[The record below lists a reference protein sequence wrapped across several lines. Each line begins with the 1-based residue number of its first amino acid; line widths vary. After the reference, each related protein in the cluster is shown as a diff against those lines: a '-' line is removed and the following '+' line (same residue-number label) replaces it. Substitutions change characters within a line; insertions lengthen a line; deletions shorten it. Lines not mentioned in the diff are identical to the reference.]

1 MNDCY
6 SMNQGFLPS
15 FSTLAQAPVAVS
27 PWVPSPGNKG
37 ALSFILSSSSSSS
50 SSDSEF
56 QAAVVPTP
64 LVKRKR

>member
-1 MNDCY
+1 MNDENAYY
-6 SMNQGFLPS
+6 SVNRG
-15 FSTLAQAPVAVS
+15 LAATVAPQS
-27 PWVPSPGNKG
+27 PPSPTAASSANKG
-37 ALSFILSSSSSSS
+37 ALSFILSSSSSS